1 MFAELHWRSRIVSLI
16 DGLIMSYVC
25 RATLAEQDWMT
36 NLGFRQ
42 KYFKTFQNQ
51 KFGKKKQ
58 LNKCSHIRG
67 EKV

>member
-42 KYFKTFQNQ
+42 KYFKTYIICRIK
-51 KFGKKKQ
+51 KFGKKT
-58 LNKCSHIRG
+58 S
-67 EKV
+67 